1 MELPLAVAAATRS
14 SLVGALLRTAFSAHR
29 QTAVTFLRGLSCS
42 ELECLA
48 EFEGACALEGME
60 GLSAQVP
67 AFVNPYRLVEDFF
80 EPSVSERWCNSEDR
94 AHKTFLVLAWLE
106 YSRRTSQ
113 KPSPVSARS
122 SL

>member
-14 SLVGALLRTAFSAHR
+14 SLVGALLRTAFSSHR

-48 EFEGACALEGME
+48 EFEGSCAIESQEVVALN
-60 GLSAQVP
+60 A
-67 AFVNPYRLVEDFF
+67 YRLLEDFF

-94 AHKTFLVLAWLE
+94 AHKTFLVLAWLG
-106 YSRRTSQ
+106 YSRSAVDH
-113 KPSPVSARS
+113 PSPVSARAS
-122 SL
+122 V